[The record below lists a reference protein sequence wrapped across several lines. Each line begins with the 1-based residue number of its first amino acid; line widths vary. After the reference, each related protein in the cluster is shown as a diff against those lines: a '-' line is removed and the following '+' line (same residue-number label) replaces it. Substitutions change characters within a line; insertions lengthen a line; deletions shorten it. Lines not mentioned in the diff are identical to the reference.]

1 MLERLLDWTRVQ
13 SDKEFGVV
21 CMTSW
26 LEKQIGWLLAIVAV
40 IWGGYYLASAG
51 ESRIA
56 YLRLGPL
63 QLLLAGI
70 LLWLHG
76 KYRRQ
81 SLSRTQ

>member
-1 MLERLLDWTRVQ
+1 
-13 SDKEFGVV
+13 
-21 CMTSW
+21 MTSW

-70 LLWLHG
+70 LVWLHG